1 MLYFAVEDGNDTTAN
16 VTLEN
21 GSVNQ
26 TILILSGLRKY
37 TQYSIQILFFF
48 FNFFV
53 NIRLYLKRFYASE
66 GWKNHGNRLNLFLL
80 KSATQKLNQHANEY
94 VRATL

>member
-26 TILILSGLRKY
+26 TILSGLRKY

-48 FNFFV
+48 FLIFCKNAV
-53 NIRLYLKRFYASE
+53 LNIRLYLKRFYTSE
-66 GWKNHGNRLNLFLL
+66 GWKNHANRLNL
-80 KSATQKLNQHANEY
+80 SC
-94 VRATL
+94 